1 MAKVSWSTKDT
12 LVYEDPFDEEIKYE
26 FENDEFKLHQ
36 FQKWM
41 EFRESDY
48 YDMTPPPDFVTKTKE
63 EE

>member
-12 LVYEDPFDEEIKYE
+12 LVFEDPFEDEIKYE
-26 FENDEFKLHQ
+26 FENDKEKLRR

-48 YDMTPPPDFVTKTKE
+48 YDSTLPPDFVTTKTE